1 MKKTTKRQL
10 FIGIG
15 FSAAF
20 ALWTVL
26 VKIVDVSAIGPL
38 GSKVGFS
45 TLNGF
50 VRELFGTNMPLYVI
64 TDWLGLV
71 PIFTA
76 LCFALLGLFQWI
88 KRKSLRLVDGSILA
102 LGAFYVGVIAVYILF
117 EFVVINHRPA
127 LIEGYLEASYPSST
141 TMLVTCVMPTA
152 MMQLHS
158 RIKTVRLRRA
168 ALTAIGAFTTFM
180 VIGRLIS
187 GVHWLSDIVGGLLFS
202 IGAVMLYRAAE
213 K

>member
-15 FSAAF
+15 FIAVF

-26 VKIVDVSAIGPL
+26 VKTVDVGAIGPR

-45 TLNGF
+45 TLNGL

-117 EFVVINHRPA
+117 EFVVINRRPV

-168 ALTAIGAFTTFM
+168 ALTAIGAFTVFM

-187 GVHWLSDIVGGLLFS
+187 GVHWLTDIIGGLLFS
-202 IGAVMLYRAAE
+202 VGAVMLYRAAE